1 MSGLIL
7 VRSTTTTR
15 LQCRTTD
22 QSRMCA
28 RHAVIGKV
36 FAMCLFLATFMLLQF
51 FAGGV
56 SAEENYARVK
66 VDGPYMEL
74 HTGPGRG
81 YPVFYVVDRGNEI
94 EVIKRRTDWFMV
106 RTEKGKE
113 GWVKRS
119 DMEQTVTLDG
129 EKTLFTVAAF
139 GDYSGRR
146 WEAGLMAGDFDGAD
160 VMTVYAAYALT
171 PVFSAELSVSQVF
184 GDFSDSYIGSIN
196 LVALPFPEWRL
207 QPFFSLGGGL
217 IYTDPKV
224 TLVDENDR
232 TDQIA
237 SAGAGLKW
245 YLTRRFVLRAEYKNH
260 VIFQDKNDNQE
271 IDEWKA
277 GLAFFF

>member
-1 MSGLIL
+1 
-7 VRSTTTTR
+7 
-15 LQCRTTD
+15 
-22 QSRMCA
+22 MCA
-28 RHAVIGKV
+28 RRVVMRKIITV
-36 FAMCLFLATFMLLQF
+36 QFILVVFMLLQF
-51 FAGGV
+51 VAGSV
-56 SAEENYARVK
+56 LAEEHYVRVK

-81 YPVFYVVDRGNEI
+81 YPVDQVVDRGSEI
-94 EVIKRRTDWFMV
+94 EVIKQRTDWYMV

-129 EKTLFTVAAF
+129 DKTLFVEPPF
-139 GDYSGRR
+139 GNFSGRR
-146 WEAGLMAGDFDGAD
+146 WEGGLMVGDFEGAD

-171 PVFSAELSVSQVF
+171 PVLAAELSASQVF

-196 LVALPFPEWRL
+196 LVATPFPEWRL
-207 QPFFSLGGGL
+207 KPFFSLGGGV

-237 SAGAGLKW
+237 SVGIGLKW
-245 YLTRRFVLRAEYKNH
+245 YLTRRFVFRAEYKNH
-260 VIFQDKNDNQE
+260 VIFQNKNDNQE

-277 GLAFFF
+277 GLAFSF